1 MHKPVITRIAMF
13 ALMMLFACSAAHAA
27 TMNAKISR
35 VKGDVQIKTTD
46 KASWKAA
53 KDGDTVT
60 ETGQIKTGAGAEVFV
75 AWKGGSVV
83 KVGPSSQITMSSLSV
98 DGAGNTKSAVKLEKG
113 QVTAKAAKLG
123 GTSSFNVNT
132 PTAVAG
138 VRGTGFQ
145 CTENQVLVADGS
157 VAVSAGGV
165 TVDLS
170 PGTYTEIEGPGM
182 PPMDPMEIPA
192 DMLMDL
198 QSEVSQAEEV
208 GTEFV
213 DMYGDEDPGMDEGD
227 EDLDS
232 DEDSDMDEDMDE
244 DMDMDADMDE
254 DMDMDFDYDSI
265 LDAIDTALDDS
276 LLGDLID
283 FEAGDFLPGT
293 GGIQGEIEF

>member
-27 TMNAKISR
+27 AMNAKISR

-75 AWKGGSVV
+75 AWKGGNVV

-113 QVTAKAAKLG
+113 QVTAKAARLG
-123 GTSSFNVNT
+123 GTSSFNINT

-170 PGTYTEIEGPGM
+170 PGTYTEIEAPGM

-192 DMLMDL
+192 DMLEEL

-208 GTEFV
+208 GAEFV

-232 DEDSDMDEDMDE
+232 DEDSG
-244 DMDMDADMDE
+244 MDADMSE
-254 DMDMDFDYDSI
+254 DMDLDFDSVLDS
-265 LDAIDTALDDS
+265 IDTALDNS